1 MLRVGIWVGRSV
13 NSVFK
18 KGAKWLAVEFY
29 GCEKVEETYGFFY
42 LFIFEGQCIYNNV
55 GMLIKG
61 APFVSGRYM
70 KGSEH
75 LLYQK
80 WYISKGKVCG
90 PRGGASPSY

>member
-1 MLRVGIWVGRSV
+1 MAV
-13 NSVFK
+13 K
-18 KGAKWLAVEFY
+18 KSRKR
-29 GCEKVEETYGFFY
+29 TGFFN